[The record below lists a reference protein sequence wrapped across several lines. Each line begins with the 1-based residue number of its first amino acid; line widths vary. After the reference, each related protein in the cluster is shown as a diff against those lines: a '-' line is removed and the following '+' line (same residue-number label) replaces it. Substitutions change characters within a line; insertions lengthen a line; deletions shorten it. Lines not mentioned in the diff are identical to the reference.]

1 MEVNRNCISACKRG
15 NPALIIL
22 LTLLLDEW
30 CRATI

>member
-1 MEVNRNCISACKRG
+1 MEVNYDSISACKRG